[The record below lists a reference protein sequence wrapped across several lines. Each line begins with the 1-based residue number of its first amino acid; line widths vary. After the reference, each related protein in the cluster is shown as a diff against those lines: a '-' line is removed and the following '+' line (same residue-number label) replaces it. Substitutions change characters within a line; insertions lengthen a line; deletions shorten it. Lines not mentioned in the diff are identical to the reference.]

1 MIEVSWGYQKLKLNL
16 FLRGIIV
23 RIEYKGEQTIKTTLI
38 FACFTTLM

>member
-1 MIEVSWGYQKLKLNL
+1 MTEVSGGYQKLKLNF
-16 FLRGIIV
+16 FLRGIV